1 MAHLRKDFYKD
12 FRFINFT
19 EKYIAKS
26 FLAALSIILFVV
38 LAFSSAQVE
47 ILTCTSTACTTQNL
61 FYEENI
67 WFFWGMS
74 MFSAVMLIVYVFLA
88 ISVALTGEKGELEG
102 NPKDIGKLLEELN
115 RDFVEECKPEL

>member
-1 MAHLRKDFYKD
+1 MLESVYIT
-12 FRFINFT
+12 FIIITFTILVISFFT

-88 ISVALTGEKGELEG
+88 ISVALTGKKGELEG
-102 NPKDIGKLLEELN
+102 HE
-115 RDFVEECKPEL
+115 